1 MARATTRETFVNGY
15 GEEEWATV
23 ERRPRRRRS
32 GWATLLA
39 ILLVLGAIL
48 VVGDRVAAQYAEREV
63 RTQVVAA
70 LSERGVEY
78 DSADVNVGGFP
89 FLTQVADGRYEEITI
104 DLTNVRLSA
113 AGRNATLPRL
123 NVVASG
129 VKADTMQLVQGTAN
143 AVAERVTG
151 SGLVTFATLESL
163 VDYSRYNLSDV
174 KFGEADGA
182 LQITANGNVA
192 GFRLPLAATAEIT
205 VVEGQFQVRLRDAR
219 AVGVN
224 APAAARN
231 YLENLAERSAAAQLP
246 QLPFDL
252 TLDAVDVQT
261 DGLAITATA
270 RDVPLAS

>member
-1 MARATTRETFVNGY
+1 MTRPTTRETGVNGY
-15 GEEEWATV
+15 GDEDWNRY

-32 GWATLLA
+32 GWPTLLA
-39 ILLVLGAIL
+39 ILLVLGAIV
-48 VVGDRVAAQYAEREV
+48 VVGDRVAAQYAEGEV

-78 DSADVNVGGFP
+78 DTADVNVGGFP
-89 FLTQVADGRYEEITI
+89 FLTQVAEGRYEEITI
-104 DLTNVRLSA
+104 DLTNVRLST

-129 VKADTMQLVQGTAN
+129 VKADTMQLVQGTAQ

-174 KFGEADGA
+174 KFAESGGA
-182 LQITANGNVA
+182 LRITATGNVA
-192 GFRLPLAATAEIT
+192 GLQLPLAATAAIT
-205 VVEGQFQVRLRDAR
+205 VVEGQFQVRLRDAQ
-219 AVGVN
+219 AVGVE
-224 APAAARN
+224 APQAAKN
-231 YLENLAERSAAAQLP
+231 YLANLAERSAAARLP

-252 TLDAVDVQT
+252 TLDAVDVRPE
-261 DGLAITATA
+261 GLAITATA

>member
-1 MARATTRETFVNGY
+1 MNGY

-32 GWATLLA
+32 GWTTLLA

-78 DSADVNVGGFP
+78 DTADVNVGGFP

-113 AGRNATLPRL
+113 SGRNATLPRL
-123 NVVASG
+123 NVVARG
-129 VKADTMQLVQGTAN
+129 VKADTMQLVQGTAR
-143 AVAERVTG
+143 AVAEQVTG

-174 KFGEADGA
+174 KFAESNGA
-182 LQITANGNVA
+182 LQVTANGNVA
-192 GFRLPLAATAEIT
+192 GFRLPLAATAKIT
-205 VVEGQFQVRLRDAR
+205 VVEGQFRVQLRDAK
-219 AVGVN
+219 AVGVE
-224 APAAARN
+224 APQAAKN
-231 YLENLAERSAAAQLP
+231 YLANLAERSAAARLP

-252 TLDAVDVQT
+252 TLDAVDVQPE
-261 DGLAITATA
+261 GLAITATA

>member
-1 MARATTRETFVNGY
+1 MTRATTRETGVNGY
-15 GEEEWATV
+15 GDEEWATY
-23 ERRPRRRRS
+23 ERPRRRRS
-32 GWATLLA
+32 GWTTLLA
-39 ILLVLGAIL
+39 ILLVLGAVL

-78 DSADVNVGGFP
+78 DTADVNVGGFP

-104 DLTNVRLSA
+104 DLTNVRLSG
-113 AGRNATLPRL
+113 AGREATLPRL

-182 LQITANGNVA
+182 LQITATGNVA
-192 GFRLPLAATAEIT
+192 GFQLPLAATADIS
-205 VVEGQFQVRLRDAR
+205 VVKGQFQVKLRDAR

>member
-1 MARATTRETFVNGY
+1 MTRATSRETGVTEY
-15 GEEEWATV
+15 HDEQDAV
-23 ERRPRRRRS
+23 YRRRRRRS
-32 GWATLLA
+32 GWPTLLA

-78 DSADVNVGGFP
+78 DTADVNVGGFP

-104 DLTNVRLSA
+104 DLTNVRLSG
-113 AGRNATLPRL
+113 AGQTANLPRL
-123 NVVASG
+123 NVVARG
-129 VKADTMQLVQGTAN
+129 VRADTVQLVQGTAQ

-151 SGLVTFATLESL
+151 SGLVTFATLQSL

-174 KFGEADGA
+174 RFAESNGA
-182 LQITANGNVA
+182 LRITAVGNVA
-192 GFRLPLAATAEIT
+192 GFRLPMAATADVS
-205 VVEGQFQVRLRDAR
+205 VVDGQFQVTLRDAQ
-219 AVGVN
+219 AVGVE
-224 APAAARN
+224 APDAAKN
-231 YLENLAERSAAAQLP
+231 YLADLAERSVAARLP

-252 TLDAVDVQT
+252 TLDAVDVQAE
-261 DGLAITATA
+261 GLAITATA

>member
-1 MARATTRETFVNGY
+1 MTRATSRELGVTEYYDDQAGVY
-15 GEEEWATV
+15 
-23 ERRPRRRRS
+23 RRRRRRS
-32 GWATLLA
+32 GWPTLVA
-39 ILLVLGAIL
+39 ILLVLAVIL

-78 DSADVNVGGFP
+78 DTADVNVGGFP

-104 DLTNVRLSA
+104 DLTNVRLSGS
-113 AGRNATLPRL
+113 GRTATLPRL
-123 NVVASG
+123 NVVARG
-129 VKADTMQLVQGTAN
+129 VRADTMQLVQGTAQ

-151 SGLVTFATLESL
+151 SGLVTFATLQEL

-174 KFGEADGA
+174 RFAEVDGA
-182 LQITANGNVA
+182 LRITAVGNVA
-192 GFRLPLAATAEIT
+192 GLRLPMAATADIS
-205 VVEGQFQVRLRDAR
+205 VSEGQFQVKLRDAE
-219 AVGVN
+219 AVGVA
-224 APAAARN
+224 APQAARD
-231 YLENLAERSAAAQLP
+231 YLAGLAERSVAARLP

-252 TLDAVDVQT
+252 TLDAVDVQA

>member
-1 MARATTRETFVNGY
+1 MTRATTRETFVNGY

-32 GWATLLA
+32 GWTTLLA

-78 DSADVNVGGFP
+78 DTADVNVGGFP

-104 DLTNVRLSA
+104 DLTNVRLSTS
-113 AGRNATLPRL
+113 GRNATLPRL
-123 NVVASG
+123 NVVARG
-129 VKADTMQLVQGTAN
+129 VKADTMQLVQGTAR
-143 AVAERVTG
+143 AVAEQVTG

-174 KFGEADGA
+174 KFAESNGA
-182 LQITANGNVA
+182 LQVTANGNVA
-192 GFRLPLAATAEIT
+192 GFRLPLAATAKIT
-205 VVEGQFQVRLRDAR
+205 VVEGQFRVQLRDAK
-219 AVGVN
+219 AVGVE
-224 APAAARN
+224 APQAAKN
-231 YLENLAERSAAAQLP
+231 YLANLAERSAAARLP

-252 TLDAVDVQT
+252 TLDAVDVQPE
-261 DGLAITATA
+261 GLAITATA

>member
-1 MARATTRETFVNGY
+1 MTRSTTRETGVNGY
-15 GEEEWATV
+15 SDDEWATY
-23 ERRPRRRRS
+23 ERPRRRRS

-78 DSADVNVGGFP
+78 DTADVNVGGFP

-113 AGRNATLPRL
+113 SGREATLPRL

-129 VKADTMQLVQGTAN
+129 VKADTMQLVQGTAK

-182 LQITANGNVA
+182 LQITATGNVA
-192 GFRLPLAATAEIT
+192 GFRLPLAATADIS
-205 VVEGQFQVRLRDAR
+205 VVKGQFQVKLRDAR